1 MNGKKLMVI
10 GGASVLAVGIVGA
23 STAFAHPKGDGA
35 QPRQAIVNSV
45 AGVLD
50 MDQKDLIA
58 ELRSGKTLA
67 EIALENGVEVDD
79 VLEHLVDEAGER
91 LDTAVVNGNLTED
104 EAADKLFSVEGRI
117 TELLDK
123 VLPMGRNIGQM
134 MRHRGGH
141 SIINTASDELG
152 LAKRELME
160 QLRSGNTIA
169 GLAAEDGV
177 STDAIID
184 TVVAGASK
192 GLSKAVENGAITQ
205 EKADERLAMIEE
217 KVTEAMDKAWFA
229 NQEERGQHG
238 RGYGFGKD
246 NNRGLGAWE
255 GGQRHSGD
263 DNPGV
268 SFRQSRGFSG
278 GESSGLQG
286 FGGGPLQWLLYA
298 GSVEHS
304 LKDHKRHSRD
314 ETRNFVPTIFVE

>member
-1 MNGKKLMVI
+1 MNGKKLLVI

-23 STAFAHPKGDGA
+23 STAFAHPKGAGA

-67 EIALENGVEVDD
+67 EVALENGVEVDD
-79 VLEHLVDEAGER
+79 VIEYLIDEAGER
-91 LDTAVVNGNLTED
+91 LDTAVENGNLTED
-104 EAADKLFSVEGRI
+104 EAADKLSSVEGRI

-123 VLPMGRNIGQM
+123 VLPMGGNIGQK

-141 SIINTASDELG
+141 RIINAASDELG
-152 LAKRELME
+152 LGKRDLVE
-160 QLRSGNTIA
+160 QLRGGNTIA
-169 GLAAEDGV
+169 GLAAENGV

-205 EKADERLAMIEE
+205 GKADERLAMIEE

-229 NQEERGQHG
+229 NRGERGQRG
-238 RGYGFGKD
+238 RSHGFGKD

-255 GGQRHSGD
+255 GGRRHSGD
-263 DNPGV
+263 ENTGV
-268 SFRQSRGFSG
+268 SFRQSRGYSG
-278 GESSGLQG
+278 GESSEFQG
-286 FGGGPLQWLLYA
+286 FGGGPIQ
-298 GSVEHS
+298 
-304 LKDHKRHSRD
+304 
-314 ETRNFVPTIFVE
+314 